1 MTEEEKF
8 ESIIQEIK
16 EIYLYLTQQEPTPD
30 DEIEARE
37 KLQEKIKSLRA
48 VNYSQVGDNISL
60 FEETLIKLEEWD
72 TLELWFIESELP
84 EYIRKIINITEELP
98 EIQPQVEYQESPTI
112 KLREDLETA
121 SVDIDIIVDKV
132 SDKFKGEIEDLKQE
146 IDGLKLEIEKKDKTL
161 KQVSQMKVVKKITP
175 KKNVKLPPPKIKIPV
190 IRKPDK
196 IPHIKAPREMKAEK
210 PRAQIGLNSIKQV
223 QLKIEEE
230 IEKLKTPIF
239 DKKLEIE
246 QEKILPSDELEPPSK
261 FSEPKIILESL
272 KEQESILEI
281 LEEKQKSQAKP
292 ISKMISELPEKP
304 PSISEILKE
313 SESSSKLTTPPQFTE
328 MPDKPKKSSVISEI
342 IEIDTVEEKEIP
354 FTVKEPKIT
363 EKPISIEKPES
374 IEKPQIITQKPKITP
389 VSVEEIETESIPSTG
404 TDLFNVFSSV
414 GEKTS
419 EKLSTLNKTFSSLP
433 TKEKKKKDDKKKKKE
448 EKEEIKKTDAVSFV
462 GFGDSKPEVSIPE
475 EYEIST
481 GEELPS
487 DKDSL
492 YQELIA
498 LEGKRYSLEKSFK
511 EIEKSYGTGSINDIE
526 YNKQSDELRGKL
538 DNITSRIN
546 KIRRVISS
554 L

>member
-16 EIYLYLTQQEPTPD
+16 EIYLFLTQQEPTPD

-37 KLQEKIKSLRA
+37 KLQDKIKSLRA
-48 VNYSQVGDNISL
+48 VNSSQVGDNVSL
-60 FEETLIKLEEWD
+60 FEETLIKLEKWD

-84 EYIRKIINITEELP
+84 EYIQKIINITEELP
-98 EIQPQVEYQESPTI
+98 EIQPQVEYQESPTT

-121 SVDIDIIVDKV
+121 SIDIDIIVDKV

-146 IDGLKLEIEKKDKTL
+146 IDGLKLEIEKKDETL
-161 KQVSQMKVVKKITP
+161 KQVSQMKVVKKIIP
-175 KKNVKLPPPKIKIPV
+175 RKNVKLPPPKIKIPV

-196 IPHIKAPREMKAEK
+196 IPHIKAPREIEEK
-210 PRAQIGLNSIKQV
+210 KPKEQIGLNSIKQV
-223 QLKIEEE
+223 QLKIEKE
-230 IEKLKTPIF
+230 IEKLKTPLF
-239 DKKLEIE
+239 EKKLEVE
-246 QEKILPSDELEPPSK
+246 QEKIGSSDELEPPSK
-261 FSEPKIILESL
+261 FSKPKIILESP

-281 LEEKQKSQAKP
+281 LEEKQTSQVKP
-292 ISKMISELPEKP
+292 ISEMISELPEKP

-313 SESSSKLTTPPQFTE
+313 SESSSKPTQFTE

-342 IEIDTVEEKEIP
+342 IEIDTEEEKEIP

-363 EKPISIEKPES
+363 KKPES
-374 IEKPQIITQKPKITP
+374 IEKPQVITQKPKITP
-389 VSVEEIETESIPSTG
+389 VSVEEIEAESIPSTG

-414 GEKTS
+414 GEKTN
-419 EKLSTLNKTFSSLP
+419 EKLPMVNETFSLLP
-433 TKEKKKKDDKKKKKE
+433 AKEKKKKDDKKKKKE
-448 EKEEIKKTDAVSFV
+448 EREEITKTDAVSFV
-462 GFGDSKPEVSIPE
+462 GFGDSKSEVSIHE
-475 EYEIST
+475 EYENST

-511 EIEKSYGTGSINDIE
+511 EIEKSYTTGSINDIE
-526 YNKQSDELRGKL
+526 YNKQKEDLRRKL